1 MSCGCNKQKSSC
13 CAPAPG
19 CEKVKAL
26 QVTTKL
32 ISNCSTDLLGETR
45 VNTLKFGC
53 PAVCGSECSCGCSSS
68 KSKQKQWQVA
78 DSCDQDNLLLF
89 QRVSACGKAKSVAAL
104 TPAGVLLQSVENK
117 TAAVLSAVI
126 DPSVCTRY
134 TFIRFASVINDATGT
149 LLDGAYDGQE
159 KTVAIS
165 GPAGIQYSLR
175 VAQGVLAALL
185 IVLDST
191 TPSASFVWSEAAGYW
206 IPL

>member
-1 MSCGCNKQKSSC
+1 M
-13 CAPAPG
+13 
-19 CEKVKAL
+19 
-26 QVTTKL
+26 TTKL
-32 ISNCSTDLLGETR
+32 ISNCSTDLLGQTR